1 MLYKSYLKK
10 GMVYL
15 PTTIKQGSSYLDIEP
30 VTVVPVTD
38 TKALRCAMRE
48 AIQKQSRYVPPS
60 VDKEPKPPVLLK
72 HTGDKSWSA
81 FKRGASLW
89 SIYEENGKY
98 QIEGYR
104 THRKGYW
111 EQDPN
116 EIIEFSVGTS
126 PDIVIDRMIAI
137 LQDAA
142 RQ

>member
-30 VTVVPVTD
+30 VIVVPIAD
-38 TKALRCAMRE
+38 TKALRRAMRE
-48 AIQKQSRYVPPS
+48 AMLKQNRYVPPL
-60 VDKEPKPPVLLK
+60 VDKAPKPPVLLK

-81 FKRGASLW
+81 FKRGAVLW

-116 EIIEFSVGTS
+116 QMIEFSLGT
-126 PDIVIDRMIAI
+126 PRDIVIDRMIAI

-142 RQ
+142 KQ